1 MSLEYVERKKIESTF
16 YLNCFRATV
25 QFSGVLVILNI
36 CLAVIATYYLMNPK
50 ATQWIATTTDGRL
63 INI

>member
-1 MSLEYVERKKIESTF
+1 MTLEYLERKKVESNF

-25 QFSGVLVILNI
+25 QITGVLILINVV
-36 CLAVIATYYLMNPK
+36 LSVVAAKHLLDPK
-50 ATQWIATTTDGRL
+50 PTQWIATTIDGRL